1 MKSCTNNPYEPKLGI
16 RAALNTQIQLLV
28 FCFFLFTLH
37 DDERRT
43 AWSVSINLIGCK
55 HRGPTILLFKTSA

>member
-1 MKSCTNNPYEPKLGI
+1 MYSIQFNNPYEPKLEI

-43 AWSVSINLIGCK
+43 G
-55 HRGPTILLFKTSA
+55 